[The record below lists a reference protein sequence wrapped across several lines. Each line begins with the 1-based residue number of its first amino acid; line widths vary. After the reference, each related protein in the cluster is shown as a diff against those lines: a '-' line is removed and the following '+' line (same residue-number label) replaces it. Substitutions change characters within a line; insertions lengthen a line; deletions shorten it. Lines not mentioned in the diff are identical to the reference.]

1 MKCAAEAEADRL
13 AHELDGQRK
22 ALRTG
27 SGDTRCPLAMRPA
40 LARLG
45 VRHGLASAGP
55 DLRTH
60 GERAGWEMKLL
71 VEPSWEGRWGRSREK
86 F

>member
-1 MKCAAEAEADRL
+1 
-13 AHELDGQRK
+13 
-22 ALRTG
+22 
-27 SGDTRCPLAMRPA
+27 MRPA